1 MITNAFIYKFS
12 WIKRRA
18 RALQKLYKLDRKLAC
33 FDAWQDWIR
42 CKAGEVRKYLVQIT
56 MPDGSRDQHMGIY
69 HDGFDASICA
79 MEMFPDAMRISAR
92 RLA

>member
-18 RALQKLYKLDRKLAC
+18 RALQKLYKLERKIAC
-33 FDAWQDWIR
+33 WDAWQDWIR
-42 CKAGEVRKYLVQIT
+42 CKAGEVRKYLIQIT
-56 MPDGSRDQHMGIY
+56 MHDGSTGRHEGVFR
-69 HDGFDASICA
+69 DGFEASICA
-79 MEMFPDAMRISAR
+79 MEMFPEAMRISAR

>member
-18 RALQKLYKLDRKLAC
+18 RALQKLYKIDRKLAC

-42 CKAGEVRKYLVQIT
+42 FEPQKVHKYIVQIT
-56 MPDGSRDQHMGIY
+56 MPDGSRGQHEGIY
-69 HDGFDASICA
+69 HDAFEASAPAIDL
-79 MEMFPDAMRISAR
+79 FPGALRITAR
-92 RLA
+92 RLS